1 MSRKRSG
8 NMDKARLILTLITV
22 TITVAPI
29 VGVVLVHQDNLL
41 GMFIPPEIEE
51 IQDKL
56 SGGSEEPMLEP
67 VGKPQYDLTLRT
79 ITQLIEF
86 KNPFPFEITINSI
99 TGDVKCASH
108 YFHLGTV
115 TLNKP
120 VSIGV
125 NETKILTAIMTWTA
139 AAESHLEAA
148 HADEETVT
156 VDLAGLTVAV
166 KGVQIQMEQTVE
178 IPNPMRQK

>member
-1 MSRKRSG
+1 M
-8 NMDKARLILTLITV
+8 ILTLITV
-22 TITVAPI
+22 TITVTPI
-29 VGVVLVHQDNLL
+29 AGVVLVHQDNLM

-56 SGGSEEPMLEP
+56 SGGGGSEEPMLKP
-67 VGKPQYDLTLRT
+67 VGEPQYDLTSRT

-108 YFHLGTV
+108 DFRLGAV
-115 TLNKP
+115 SLDKP
-120 VSIGV
+120 VNIGV
-125 NETKILTAIMTWTA
+125 NETKILTVIITWTA

-156 VDLAGLTVAV
+156 VDLAGLTVDV